1 MIPHQSRTAELR
13 RLRWSEGAAAAFGT
27 SGLHICGW
35 NTSRSGS
42 GSVRLDPEVNVLPC
56 VILLQLL
63 EENIFNF
70 VKNELKMIQ
79 RSLSY
84 DYPECPEI
92 QEEEELQGNREA
104 FLNITVNFL
113 KRMKQEELA
122 DRLQRGEEM
131 PPNILCI
138 FKFLFVLF

>member
-1 MIPHQSRTAELR
+1 M
-13 RLRWSEGAAAAFGT
+13 
-27 SGLHICGW
+27 
-35 NTSRSGS
+35 
-42 GSVRLDPEVNVLPC
+42 LPC

-79 RSLSY
+79 RCLNY
-84 DYPECPEI
+84 DYPECP
-92 QEEEELQGNREA
+92 EEEELQGNREA

-122 DRLQRGEEM
+122 DRLRSGEEM
-131 PPNILCI
+131 PLSVLRI
-138 FKFLFVLF
+138 FQNVFVLF

>member
-1 MIPHQSRTAELR
+1 M
-13 RLRWSEGAAAAFGT
+13 
-27 SGLHICGW
+27 
-35 NTSRSGS
+35 
-42 GSVRLDPEVNVLPC
+42 LPC

-63 EENIFNF
+63 EKNIFHF

-79 RSLSY
+79 RCLSY

-92 QEEEELQGNREA
+92 LEEEELRGSREA

-122 DRLQRGEEM
+122 ERLQSGEEM
-131 PPNILCI
+131 PLTT
-138 FKFLFVLF
+138 LHSSLTVFVLF

>member
-1 MIPHQSRTAELR
+1 ML
-13 RLRWSEGAAAAFGT
+13 L
-27 SGLHICGW
+27 
-35 NTSRSGS
+35 
-42 GSVRLDPEVNVLPC
+42 C

-79 RSLSY
+79 RCLSY
-84 DYPECPEI
+84 NYPECPEI
-92 QEEEELQGNREA
+92 LEEEELQGNREA

-122 DRLQRGEEM
+122 DRLLSGEEM
-131 PPNILCI
+131 PLSILRI
-138 FKFLFVLF
+138 FLNVFVLFFSTILAMV